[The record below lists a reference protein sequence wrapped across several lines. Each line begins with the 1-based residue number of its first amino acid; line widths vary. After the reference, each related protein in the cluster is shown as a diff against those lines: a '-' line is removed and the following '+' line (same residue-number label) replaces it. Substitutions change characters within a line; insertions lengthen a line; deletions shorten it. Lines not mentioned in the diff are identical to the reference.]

1 MEGNKAGPHCIAF
14 GVRGREEL
22 ACLNNN
28 KDGKKNAPLRGHLR
42 GAHFVFVLTV
52 GWKNGGQSRRG
63 NIVQVGDLSLMWLWK
78 ILWWRSTNASADS
91 PTAFCGF
98 YPISDV
104 DAYSLSKEAMKTHK
118 TVGGLLAAICTCLWM
133 KAVQGFWLR
142 CWAGGPRTNCDLF
155 IHKCPAC
162 FY

>member
-28 KDGKKNAPLRGHLR
+28 KDGEKKKNAPLRGHLR

-63 NIVQVGDLSLMWLWK
+63 KHRAGGRFVPNVVMKDSLM
-78 ILWWRSTNASADS
+78 
-91 PTAFCGF
+91 
-98 YPISDV
+98 
-104 DAYSLSKEAMKTHK
+104 KERKR
-118 TVGGLLAAICTCLWM
+118 IC
-133 KAVQGFWLR
+133 
-142 CWAGGPRTNCDLF
+142 
-155 IHKCPAC
+155 
-162 FY
+162 